1 MSIVHFPA
9 EIMETSR
16 SEGKLDGSRF
26 NLREV
31 ENLVD
36 KLQETFVVR
45 VYDVIIRLPFFRI
58 VAFGNEMRETYD
70 SIQRRTYFMTH
81 IGEEGRL
88 QAIRHFR
95 FLFRRLKFP

>member
-31 ENLVD
+31 ENLVN

-45 VYDVIIRLPFFRI
+45 VYDVIISASSLSAMRCEKPTIAFSGVRI
-58 VAFGNEMRETYD
+58 
-70 SIQRRTYFMTH
+70 S
-81 IGEEGRL
+81 
-88 QAIRHFR
+88 
-95 FLFRRLKFP
+95 

>member
-36 KLQETFVVR
+36 KLQDCLLYTS
-45 VYDVIIRLPFFRI
+45 D
-58 VAFGNEMRETYD
+58 AAD
-70 SIQRRTYFMTH
+70 D
-81 IGEEGRL
+81 
-88 QAIRHFR
+88 
-95 FLFRRLKFP
+95 